1 LNIGASD
8 GLRIPPW
15 WRRNSLYNLSMWPK
29 AIAQLIELLP
39 HAARLM
45 PMADKFF
52 QSKTAGEEAN
62 RKAMEAMAEGL
73 RGDLGQVTASHAGL
87 YRQLND
93 QSEKL
98 AEISVGARAAR
109 AAAEAAEARITHLE
123 RRLDRVGALLLVV
136 TLLAVVL
143 VVLCAILVRR

>member
-1 LNIGASD
+1 
-8 GLRIPPW
+8 
-15 WRRNSLYNLSMWPK
+15 MWPK

-39 HAARLM
+39 HAARLL
-45 PMADKFF
+45 PVADKFF

-62 RKAMEAMAEGL
+62 RRAMEAMADGL

-98 AEISVGARAAR
+98 AAISIDVRV
-109 AAAEAAEARITHLE
+109 AAESTEARIAHLE
-123 RRLDRVGALLLVV
+123 QRIDRVATLLLIV
-136 TLLAVVL
+136 TAIALVLLVLIVVL
-143 VVLCAILVRR
+143 LRATH

>member
-1 LNIGASD
+1 
-8 GLRIPPW
+8 
-15 WRRNSLYNLSMWPK
+15 MWPK
-29 AIAQLIELLP
+29 AIAQLIELAP
-39 HAARLM
+39 HAARLL

-73 RGDLGQVTASHAGL
+73 RGDLGQVTSSHAGL

-98 AEISVGARAAR
+98 AEISVEARAAR
-109 AAAEAAEARITHLE
+109 AAAESVETRITHLE
-123 RRLDRVGALLLVV
+123 RRLDRIATLLLTVTVIAAALLVIDIV
-136 TLLAVVL
+136 LL
-143 VVLCAILVRR
+143 RR

>member
-1 LNIGASD
+1 
-8 GLRIPPW
+8 
-15 WRRNSLYNLSMWPK
+15 MWPK

-39 HAARLM
+39 HAARLL
-45 PMADKFF
+45 PVADKFF

-62 RKAMEAMAEGL
+62 RKAMDTMAEGL

-98 AEISVGARAAR
+98 AEISVEARAAR
-109 AAAEAAEARITHLE
+109 DAAESTQARITNLE
-123 RRLDRVGALLLVV
+123 RRLDRIATLLLIV
-136 TLLAVVL
+136 TLIAVVL
-143 VVLCAILVRR
+143 LIISIVLLRRTH

>member
-1 LNIGASD
+1 
-8 GLRIPPW
+8 
-15 WRRNSLYNLSMWPK
+15 MWPK

-62 RKAMEAMAEGL
+62 RRAMEAMADCL
-73 RGDLGQVTASHAGL
+73 RGDLGQVTAAHAGL

-93 QSEKL
+93 HSDKL
-98 AEISVGARAAR
+98 AEISVETRAAR
-109 AAAEAAEARITHLE
+109 AAAEAAEARIANLE
-123 RRLDRVGALLLVV
+123 RRIDRVAMLLLIV
-136 TLLAVVL
+136 TLIAVVL
-143 VVLCAILVRR
+143 LILTVILVLRHAH

>member
-1 LNIGASD
+1 
-8 GLRIPPW
+8 
-15 WRRNSLYNLSMWPK
+15 MWPK
-29 AIAQLIELLP
+29 ALMQLVELLP
-39 HAARLM
+39 HAARLL

-62 RKAMEAMAEGL
+62 RKAMDAMADGL

-98 AEISVGARAAR
+98 AEISMEARAAR
-109 AAAEAAEARITHLE
+109 DAAEAGQARITNLE
-123 RRLDRVGALLLVV
+123 RRLDRIATLLLVV

-143 VVLCAILVRR
+143 LILSIVLVYRAH